1 MECISYPA
9 TEVQS
14 PSEELEMTV
23 SKFKLSA
30 IALVLLGTATAANAG
45 FVLSNTKSPG
55 PSEIDIVPSNDF
67 KKTFND
73 LGIFKYTGGTSLGVD
88 VAGDISFFY
97 YGKEAGYANVFEI
110 GDLSYDT
117 GYTPTTQNYF
127 KNPKTIG
134 TVSVGSGVLDFEFC
148 AYSSPDVLQ
157 GCVDNKTN
165 DRYGWGS
172 LQSIAFSLVGSN
184 TAWLF
189 WDDSGAGPDDN
200 HDDMLIKA
208 VFTPKAVPEP
218 ATLGLLG
225 LGLLG
230 TWVGSRRRQRKA

>member
-1 MECISYPA
+1 
-9 TEVQS
+9 
-14 PSEELEMTV
+14 MTV
-23 SKFKLSA
+23 NKFKLVA
-30 IALVLLGTATAANAG
+30 ATTLLLGSVSAAHAG
-45 FVLSNTKSPG
+45 FVLSNTKAPG

-73 LGIFKYTGGTSLGVD
+73 MGIFKYTGGTSLGVD
-88 VAGDISFFY
+88 VAGDITFYY
-97 YGKEAGYANVFEI
+97 YGKEAGYANVFET

-117 GYTPTTQNYF
+117 GFTPTAQNYF
-127 KNPKTIG
+127 AKPKTIG
-134 TVSVGSGVLDFEFC
+134 TVSVGAGVLDFDFC
-148 AYSSPDVLQ
+148 AYSSPGVLQ

-165 DRYGWGS
+165 DRYSWGS
-172 LQSIAFSLVGSN
+172 LQSIAFSLVGSD

-208 VFTPKAVPEP
+208 VFSPTAVPEP

-230 TWVGSRRRQRKA
+230 TWVGSKRRQRKA